1 DIPQTTSLLS
11 KGKGVALPHS
21 SSQGGDIPL
30 NFQAG
35 RVDADPSVVAND
47 NRTLLCGE
55 SSAPRV
61 DLPGPSESMA
71 NHPIITES
79 SEPEK
84 TTDMEWKQVKRRNKK
99 KRKKQAQ
106 RAAAVAEATQKA
118 ENDKASFGL
127 SPLTEEGQVL
137 KRDSGSYSEVPQ
149 GVQHNPVSVDPPSLA
164 DTVDSSLVVEESSE
178 DICNPSAH
186 EESSDDDSS
195 YSAKS
200 S

>member
-1 DIPQTTSLLS
+1 LS

-35 RVDADPSVVAND
+35 RDVADPSVVAND

-61 DLPGPSESMA
+61 DLPGPSESMT
-71 NHPIITES
+71 NHPIIVES

-84 TTDMEWKQVKRRNKK
+84 TANMERKQAKRKNKK

-106 RAAAVAEATQKA
+106 RDAAVAEATQ
-118 ENDKASFGL
+118 NDEASFGL

-137 KRDSGSYSEVPQ
+137 KRDFGSYSEVPQ
-149 GVQHNPVSVDPPSLA
+149 GEQHNPVSVDPPSPT
-164 DTVDSSLVVEESSE
+164 DSPTVDSSLVVEESSE
-178 DICNPSAH
+178 DIRKLSA
-186 EESSDDDSS
+186 
-195 YSAKS
+195 
-200 S
+200 